1 MDTADTDITT
11 VAPTDDTAAEQLA
24 RIALGL
30 IDESAT
36 NPRKRFDAAK
46 LSELADDIKAHGLIQ
61 PVIVRPQGDR
71 YELVVGARRF
81 RASALAGSTTILAR
95 VRDYSDR
102 EVCEVQL
109 TENGQR
115 DDVHPL
121 EEADGYEHLR
131 AQGAALEELAAR
143 TGKSV
148 SYVRHRLQYCA
159 LCPEAREAFFD
170 GHLTPATALLVA
182 RIPVASLQVKAVK
195 ELTTPDWQGTVMSPR
210 RAGEHIRGRY
220 MLALAKAPFDRGDA
234 QLVPAAGACTTCP
247 KRTGA
252 QPELFADVE
261 SPDTCTDPSC
271 FAEKKEATWKATAAA
286 AKAKGREVL
295 SEAEAK
301 KVFPYGGSVDSR
313 SKFIDIADRAYE
325 LGDGKKS
332 FKGLLGKAHLPPVT
346 IARDNHGD
354 VHELVTRDDLKK
366 ALKSAGIEKEP
377 RALGQSGDEQKK
389 IRERL
394 AVQRATMERALGQI
408 VTVVEAAKGGTE
420 LAVETWRFAATC
432 IVERGWAEECALVAK
447 RRGIEA
453 GSRHATGEA
462 LTEIAGEMSESE
474 LRGLVVEVL
483 CGSPPN
489 MYSSGHSH
497 RLVKACELY
506 GIDLKAIEREV
517 TAERKASAKK
527 PATTTAKSS
536 SKPGA
541 KASKK
546 KPAAKASRKGG
557 AK

>member
-1 MDTADTDITT
+1 MDTTDTDITT
-11 VAPTDDTAAEQLA
+11 MVPTDDTAAEQLA

-46 LSELADDIKAHGLIQ
+46 LSELAEDIKAHGLIQ
-61 PVIVRPQGDR
+61 PVIVRPRGDR

-81 RASALAGSTTILAR
+81 RASSLAGSPTILAR
-95 VRDYSDR
+95 VREYSDR

-121 EEADGYEHLR
+121 EEADAYEHLR
-131 AQGAALEELAAR
+131 AQGAGLDELAAR

-159 LCPEAREAFFD
+159 LGAEAREAFLA
-170 GHLTPATALLVA
+170 GHLTPLTALLVA
-182 RIPVASLQVKAVK
+182 RIPVASLQVEAVK

-210 RAGEHIRGRY
+210 RAGEHIRWRY

-261 SPDTCTDPSC
+261 SPNTCTDPTC
-271 FAEKKEATWKATAAA
+271 FAEKREATWKATAAA
-286 AKAKGREVL
+286 ARAKGREVL

-301 KVFPYGGSVDSR
+301 KVFPYGGSIDSR
-313 SKFIDIADRAYE
+313 SKYVDLADRAYE

-366 ALKSAGIEKEP
+366 ALKAAGVEKEP
-377 RALGQSGDEQKK
+377 QSLGRGGDEQKK
-389 IRERL
+389 IRERVAL
-394 AVQRATMERALGQI
+394 QRATLERALGQI
-408 VTVVEAAKGGTE
+408 VTATEATKGGTE
-420 LAVETWRFAATC
+420 LLIETWRFIAAC
-432 IVERGWAEECALVAK
+432 IVERGWSDECALVAK
-447 RRGIEA
+447 RRGLEA
-453 GSRHATGEA
+453 GGRSGAGDA
-462 LTEIAGEMSESE
+462 LAEMIGEMAESE

-483 CGSPPN
+483 CARPPN
-489 MYSSGHSH
+489 TYTTGHSP
-497 RLVKACELY
+497 RLQEACRLY
-506 GIDLKAIEREV
+506 GVDLKAIEREV
-517 TAERKASAKK
+517 TAEKKASAKK
-527 PATTTAKSS
+527 PAAKPAAKSS

-541 KASKK
+541 KK
-546 KPAAKASRKGG
+546 KPAAKASKKGG

>member
-1 MDTADTDITT
+1 MDTTDN
-11 VAPTDDTAAEQLA
+11 TAAIPAAEFL
-24 RIALGL
+24 RELGL
-30 IDESAT
+30 FEIDVSPT
-36 NPRKRFDAAK
+36 NPRKRFDEVK
-46 LSELADDIKAHGLIQ
+46 LGELAESIRGKGLIS
-61 PVIVRPQGDR
+61 PVTVRPRGKR
-71 YELVVGARRF
+71 FELVVGERRF
-81 RASALAGSTTILAR
+81 RASALAGRATILAR
-95 VRDYSDR
+95 VRDLTDR

-109 TENGQR
+109 EENGQR
-115 DDVHPL
+115 ADVHPL

-182 RIPVASLQVKAVK
+182 RIPVASLQVEAVAK
-195 ELTTPDWQGTVMSPR
+195 VTAVDWRGATPTVRES
-210 RAGEHIRGRY
+210 GDIIRGHF
-220 MLALAKAPFDRGDA
+220 MLKLAGAPFDRGDA
-234 QLVPAAGACTTCP
+234 TLTSAGACTTCP

-261 SPDTCTDPSC
+261 SADTCTDPSC

-313 SKFIDIADRAYE
+313 SKFIDIAARAYE

-332 FKGLLGKAHLPPVT
+332 YKGLIGKAYLPPVT

-394 AVQRATMERALGQI
+394 AVQRVAMDRALGQI
-408 VTVVEAAKGGTE
+408 VTAVEATKGGTE

-432 IVERGWAEECALVAK
+432 IVERGWAEECTVVAK
-447 RRGIEA
+447 RRGLEV
-453 GSRHATGEA
+453 GSRHAAGEA

-489 MYSSGHSH
+489 MYASGHSH

-517 TAERKASAKK
+517 TAEKKASAKK
-527 PATTTAKSS
+527 PAAKPAAKSS

-546 KPAAKASRKGG
+546 KPAAKTSKKGG
-557 AK
+557 GK

>member
-1 MDTADTDITT
+1 MDTADN
-11 VAPTDDTAAEQLA
+11 TAAIPAAEFL
-24 RIALGL
+24 RELGL
-30 IDESAT
+30 FEIDVSPT
-36 NPRKRFDAAK
+36 NPRKRFDEVK
-46 LSELADDIKAHGLIQ
+46 LGELAESIRGKGLIQ
-61 PVIVRPQGDR
+61 PVTVRPRGKR
-71 YELVVGARRF
+71 FELVVGERRF
-81 RASALAGSTTILAR
+81 RASALAGRVTILAR
-95 VRDYSDR
+95 VRDLTDR

-109 TENGQR
+109 EENGQR

-121 EEADGYEHLR
+121 EEADAYEHLR
-131 AQGAALEELAAR
+131 AQGAGLEELAAR

-159 LCPEAREAFFD
+159 LGAEAREAFLA

-182 RIPVASLQVKAVK
+182 RIPVASLQVEAVK

-234 QLVPAAGACTTCP
+234 QLVPDAGACTTCP

-261 SPDTCTDPSC
+261 SPDTCTDPTC
-271 FAEKKEATWKATAAA
+271 FAEKREATWKATAAA
-286 AKAKGREVL
+286 ARAKGREVL

-313 SKFIDIADRAYE
+313 SKYIDIADRAYE

-366 ALKSAGIEKEP
+366 ALKAAGVEKEP
-377 RALGQSGDEQKK
+377 RDLGQSGDEQKK
-389 IRERL
+389 ARERL
-394 AVQRATMERALGQI
+394 ALQRATLDRALGQI
-408 VTVVEAAKGGTE
+408 AT
-420 LAVETWRFAATC
+420 AVEGGADALTLWRFIAAC
-432 IVERGWAEECALVAK
+432 IVERGWTDDCGVVAK

-453 GSRHATGEA
+453 GGRSGAGDA
-462 LTEIAGEMSESE
+462 LAEMIGEMAESE

-483 CGSPPN
+483 CARPPN
-489 MYSSGHSH
+489 TWSPGHSP
-497 RLVKACELY
+497 RLQEACQLF
-506 GIDLKAIEREV
+506 GVDLKAIEREV
-517 TAERKASAKK
+517 TAEKKASAKK
-527 PATTTAKSS
+527 PAAKPAAKSS

-541 KASKK
+541 KPSKK
-546 KPAAKASRKGG
+546 KPAAKASKKGG

>member
-170 GHLTPATALLVA
+170 GRLSPATALLVA
-182 RIPVASLQVKAVK
+182 RIPVASLQVEAVAK
-195 ELTTPDWQGTVMSPR
+195 VTAVDWRGETPTVR
-210 RAGEHIRGRY
+210 EAGDLIRGHF
-220 MLALAKAPFDRGDA
+220 MLKLADAPFDRGDA
-234 QLVPAAGACTTCP
+234 TLTSAGACTTCP

-261 SPDTCTDPSC
+261 SADTCTDPVC
-271 FAEKKEATWKATAAA
+271 FVEKREVSWQAVTKK
-286 AKAKGREVL
+286 AKAKGQAVL
-295 SEAEAK
+295 GAAETK
-301 KVFPYGGSVDSR
+301 KVFPYGTHVAHNCGYVDV
-313 SKFIDIADRAYE
+313 AE
-325 LGDGKKS
+325 KS
-332 FKGLLGKAHLPPVT
+332 YAFDYKTPKALLGKGNLPPT
-346 IARDNHGD
+346 MLARDPQGG
-354 VHELVTRDDLKK
+354 VHELVKADDLKK
-366 ALKSAGIEKEP
+366 ALKAAGISDGT
-377 RALGQSGDEQKK
+377 RALGPSGDEQKK

-394 AVQRATMERALGQI
+394 AVQRVAMERALGQI
-408 VTVVEAAKGGTE
+408 VTAVEGDEAT
-420 LAVETWRFAATC
+420 LAVWRFVAGC
-432 IVERGWAEECALVAK
+432 IVERGWSDECAVVAK
-447 RRGIEA
+447 RRGVEV

-517 TAERKASAKK
+517 TAES
-527 PATTTAKSS
+527 
-536 SKPGA
+536 GA
-541 KASKK
+541 K
-546 KPAAKASRKGG
+546 
-557 AK
+557 